1 MTVRLIFGLGW
12 SLLTG
17 LAGGWLVTAPWAL
30 AEQGAGDW
38 TTVTKVELGTGLG
51 LVALAILGL
60 VAVAAQLVVA
70 LREAGVL
77 RAPRPAPRGDRG
89 SADSPEMEKAL
100 IALAQALAQDLDAQ
114 RGTAGSRPGGERAV
128 PGWRQQP

>member
-17 LAGGWLVTAPWAL
+17 LAGAWMVTAPWAL
-30 AEQGAGDW
+30 TEQGGGDW
-38 TTVTKVELGTGLG
+38 TTVTKTEFGTGLG
-51 LVALAILGL
+51 LVALAVLGL
-60 VAVAAQLVVA
+60 VAVAAQLVAA

-77 RAPRPAPRGDRG
+77 AAPRSGPRGERA

-100 IALAQALAQDLDAQ
+100 ISLAQALAQDLDAQ
-114 RGTAGSRPGGERAV
+114 RAAPAGRPGGERAM
-128 PGWRQQP
+128 PGWRPQP